1 MFTQK
6 FPFGKFRN
14 VELHKVD
21 TPYLVYA
28 LENFELSDDL
38 KHAISKVVFHKL
50 RVHEYFKNILSNVSD
65 ESDVTALNLSNKL
78 LMPQIS
84 DDEMSNLEHNYFVEP
99 KNDKDNG

>member
-1 MFTQK
+1 MFTEK

-50 RVHEYFKNILSNVSD
+50 RAHEYFSELLCDAANPSD
-65 ESDVTALNLSNKL
+65 LTALNLSDDL
-78 LMPQIS
+78 FRLRAD
-84 DDEMSNLEHNYFVEP
+84 DDEMSNLDHNYFVEP
-99 KNDKDNG
+99 ENDKDNG